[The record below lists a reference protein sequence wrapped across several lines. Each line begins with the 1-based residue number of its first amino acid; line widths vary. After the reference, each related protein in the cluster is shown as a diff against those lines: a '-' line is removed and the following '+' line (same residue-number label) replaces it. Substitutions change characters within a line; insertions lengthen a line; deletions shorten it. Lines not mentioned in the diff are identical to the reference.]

1 MVEAQAIE
9 DRFMIRSHPGPR
21 ATLSTTASWLASRCR
36 GDCPAGA
43 VFLHAPAVAFQSP
56 GGGENQLVQTARH
69 LEALEIGVRMFSP
82 WTDRLEDA
90 RLLHLFGMSREG
102 LELAR
107 LARTRGVP
115 VVLSPICWYE
125 PRALVALETHL
136 ARKAAGL
143 AAWCLRRVTHRIPS
157 WRRELLHLADFAL
170 PNSRAE
176 ADQLTRLFGV
186 PPRRIHIVP
195 NGVLPAF
202 GTAAPEPFRERWGPD
217 PFVLSV
223 GRIEPRK
230 NTLGLV
236 RAVRRLGLPLVVVG
250 EPAPGYRGYAQECR
264 RAGEGLVT
272 WLGWLDHHDPVLASA
287 YAAARVFALPSW
299 FETPG
304 LAALEAALAGC
315 AVAITPYGSTRDYF
329 GGLAAYARPD
339 RPEEVRHALKTCWEE
354 GPDPRLAPWVATHYL
369 WPNVAQITAEVY
381 DRVAR

>member
-1 MVEAQAIE
+1 MS
-9 DRFMIRSHPGPR
+9 RNHPIVRPAP
-21 ATLSTTASWLASRCR
+21 ATIASWLASRNR
-36 GDCPAGA
+36 RECPAGA
-43 VFLHAPAVAFQSP
+43 VFLHAPAVAFQAP

-69 LEALEIGVRMFSP
+69 LESLDVPVRLFSP
-82 WTDRLEDA
+82 WIDRLESA

-107 LARTRGVP
+107 LARARSVP

-125 PRALVALETHL
+125 PRALAALETNR
-136 ARKAAGL
+136 ARQAVGL
-143 AAWCLRRVTHRIPS
+143 AAWCLRHLTHRIPS
-157 WRRELLHLADFAL
+157 WRRELLHLADAVL

-176 ADQLTRLFGV
+176 ADQLARLFGV
-186 PPRRIHIVP
+186 ARERLHVVP

-202 GTAAPEPFRERWGPD
+202 GTAPPEPFHERWGRD
-217 PFVLSV
+217 PFILSV

-236 RAVRRLGLPLVVVG
+236 QAIRRLGLPLVAIG
-250 EPAPGYRGYAQECR
+250 EAAPGYRGYAQKCR
-264 RAGEGLVT
+264 QAGEGLVA
-272 WLGWLDHHDPVLASA
+272 WLGRLDHHDPVLASA

-304 LAALEAALAGC
+304 LSALEAALASC
-315 AVAITPYGSTRDYF
+315 SVVITPYGSTRDYF
-329 GGLAAYARPD
+329 GGLVSYARPD
-339 RPEEVRHALKTCWEE
+339 RPEEIRRSLKACWDN

-381 DRVAR
+381 DQVAR